1 MEHAMDEGPQ
11 MSAESGAL
19 ESGGVRRVG
28 GGRGSSGRGQG
39 GGKGNGGGRPTPARV
54 YPEPVDRLIA
64 ELARLPGI
72 GRRAA
77 ERLALHIL
85 KQDTADALGL
95 AKAIQDVKTS
105 IHHCEVCYN
114 LSDGPVCAIC
124 AMQERDAGVVL
135 VVEQPRDLIA
145 LEQTGAFKGVYHV
158 LLGRLSPL
166 DGVGPGE
173 ITAADL
179 IERVRD
185 AARNTRGVAVRE
197 VVLGLNPTIE
207 GDGTGL
213 YLTQEIRRV
222 APGVRVTRLARG
234 LASGGTLEFSNKAVL
249 SDAINER
256 RGVE

>member
-1 MEHAMDEGPQ
+1 MGGASQPRRGGPTRA
-11 MSAESGAL
+11 SKPA
-19 ESGGVRRVG
+19 
-28 GGRGSSGRGQG
+28 
-39 GGKGNGGGRPTPARV
+39 PARV

-85 KQDTADALGL
+85 KQAPEEALGL
-95 AKAIQDVKTS
+95 ARAINDVKTA
-105 IHHCEVCYN
+105 IHHCTICYN
-114 LSDGPVCAIC
+114 LADTDRCAIC
-124 AMQERDAGVVL
+124 AAEERDAGVVL
-135 VVEQPRDLIA
+135 VVEQPRDLIS

-179 IERVRD
+179 VARVAD
-185 AARNTRGVAVRE
+185 PAKNTRGVAVRE

-207 GDGTGL
+207 GDGTSL
-213 YLTQEIRRV
+213 YLTQEIRHA
-222 APGVRVTRLARG
+222 APDVRVTRLARG
-234 LASGGTLEFSNKAVL
+234 LASGSTLEFANKAVL
-249 SDAINER
+249 SDAIVER
-256 RGVE
+256 RPVQ

>member
-1 MEHAMDEGPQ
+1 MEQGSQNPSQNQSQSTGP
-11 MSAESGAL
+11 A
-19 ESGGVRRVG
+19 
-28 GGRGSSGRGQG
+28 SGRSAGDS
-39 GGKGNGGGRPTPARV
+39 GRARLRSGSKPAPARV

-85 KQDTADALGL
+85 KQERSEALGL
-95 AKAIQDVKTS
+95 ARAIHDVKTS
-105 IHHCEVCYN
+105 IHHCEICYN
-114 LSDGPVCAIC
+114 LSDGSRCSIC
-124 AMQERDAGVVL
+124 TMPERDAGVVL
-135 VVEQPRDLIA
+135 VVEQPRDLIS

-179 IERVRD
+179 IARVAD
-185 AARNTRGVAVRE
+185 AARNTRGVEVRE

-222 APGVRVTRLARG
+222 APSVRVTRLARG
-234 LASGGTLEFSNKAVL
+234 LASGSTLEFANKAVL

>member
-1 MEHAMDEGPQ
+1 MANGQESMRGGPQ
-11 MSAESGAL
+11 A
-19 ESGGVRRVG
+19 
-28 GGRGSSGRGQG
+28 RGSGPARAN
-39 GGKGNGGGRPTPARV
+39 KPAPARV

-77 ERLALHIL
+77 ERLALHLL
-85 KQDTADALGL
+85 KQAPEEALGL
-95 AKAIQDVKTS
+95 ARAIHDVKTA
-105 IHHCEVCYN
+105 IHHCTICYN
-114 LSDGPVCAIC
+114 LSDTDRCAIC
-124 AMQERDAGVVL
+124 ASEDRDAGVVL
-135 VVEQPRDLIA
+135 VVEQPRDLIS

-158 LLGRLSPL
+158 LLGRLAPL

-179 IERVRD
+179 VARVAD

-207 GDGTGL
+207 GDGTSL

-222 APGVRVTRLARG
+222 APAVRVTRLARG
-234 LASGGTLEFSNKAVL
+234 LASGSTLEFSNKAVL
-249 SDAINER
+249 SDAIIER
-256 RGVE
+256 RPVE